1 MHNTL
6 PAILLLIAS
15 AAGVGAIDFQAEIR
29 PLLSD
34 RCFAC
39 HGPGDKPKAGLR
51 LDSLAAATDSKR
63 RGGPAIVPG
72 KPESSLFI
80 ERIFSTDADEVMP
93 PPESHKRLNPSEKAL
108 LRRWIAEGAE
118 YQAHWS
124 LLPVRNPRPPV
135 SVGMEWS
142 DHPID
147 RFVHHRLART
157 NRSPSPEA
165 DRRTLIRRVT
175 LDLTGLPPSLE
186 EIRHFLGDEREDA
199 YERLVDRLLRS
210 EHYGEHMARYWLD
223 LVRYSDTHGLH
234 ADDYREIYKYRD
246 WVIRSFNQ
254 NQPFDQFTIE
264 QVAGDLLSS
273 PSTDQLVASGFNR
286 LHLANSAG
294 SALEEEL
301 YVNNVVDRVN
311 AVGTVYLGLTLG
323 CAQCHDH
330 KYDPISQREY
340 YQLFAF
346 FNNLD
351 GLSHTQRKK
360 SPPPFL
366 SFPTDEQSQVIAD
379 LKRQIRQAG
388 KDRKLAATLRKKL
401 AAVEKAVPTTMI
413 MKERQEMRPAFIYQR
428 GQYDQPGEAVQRAVP
443 AAFAALPQGQPMN
456 RLGFARWLTA
466 REHPLTA
473 RVAVNRFWQQCFG
486 VGLVK
491 TSEDFGSQGEPPS
504 HPALLDHLAYH
515 FVAGG
520 WNVKGLMRHI
530 VTSKTYR
537 QTSVASVEEYRSD
550 PENRRLARGPR
561 FRLDAEMLR
570 DQALAVSGRLNREMF
585 GRSVK
590 PPQPSGL
597 WKSVALGVSNTRVYV
612 PDKGADTRRRSV
624 YTFWKRSIPHPALT
638 VFDAPTRETCVA
650 RRERT
655 NTPLQALVLMNEPQY
670 FACASEL
677 ARKVMKEGG
686 AGDSARIRFAWE
698 ILTGQLIDKRE
709 LTLVS
714 KGLQSFRDEYQ
725 AKENVKL
732 GEALLAGEA
741 AAWTMLMNSLLN
753 LDIVKT
759 KQ

>member
-1 MHNTL
+1 MHR
-6 PAILLLIAS
+6 IVSICLLLMLVSDPAN
-15 AAGVGAIDFQAEIR
+15 GIDFQVEIR

-39 HGPGDKPKAGLR
+39 HGPGGKPKAGLR
-51 LDSLAAATDSKR
+51 LDSFAGATDASR
-63 RGGPAIVPG
+63 NGGAAIIPG
-72 KPESSLFI
+72 QPGRSPFI
-80 ERIFSTDADEVMP
+80 ERIMSEDAGDMMP
-93 PPESHKRLNPSEKAL
+93 PPESHKKLSASEKEL
-108 LRRWIAEGAE
+108 LKSWIAEGAE

-124 LLPVRNPRPPV
+124 LSPVSNPKPPV
-135 SVGMEWS
+135 VTDQRWN

-147 RFVHHRLART
+147 RFVHCRLAEVGKL
-157 NRSPSPEA
+157 PSKEA
-165 DRRTLIRRVT
+165 DRRTLIRRLT
-175 LDLTGLPPSLE
+175 FDLTGLPPTVG
-186 EIRHFLGDEREDA
+186 EIREFLADKRGDA
-199 YERLVDRLLRS
+199 YERLVDRLLDS

-234 ADDYREIYKYRD
+234 ADDYREVYKYRD
-246 WVIRSFNQ
+246 WVIDSFNR

-264 QVAGDLLSS
+264 QVAGDLLPE
-273 PSTDQLVASGFNR
+273 PSQDQLVASGFNR
-286 LHLANSAG
+286 LHLSNSAG
-294 SALEEEL
+294 SALAEEL

-366 SFPTDEQSQVIAD
+366 SFPNAEQSTLIAK
-379 LKRQIRQAG
+379 LKQQIKEAD
-388 KDRKLAATLRKKL
+388 KDKKRVSALRKKL

-413 MKERQEMRPAFIYQR
+413 MKERTEMRPAFIYTR
-428 GQYDQPGEAVQRAVP
+428 GQYDQPGETVARAIPV
-443 AAFAALPQGQPMN
+443 AFPPMPKGQPLN
-456 RLGFARWLTA
+456 RLGFARWLLMP
-466 REHPLTA
+466 EHPLTA

-504 HPALLDHLAYH
+504 HPHLLDHLASR
-515 FVAGG
+515 FVASG
-520 WNVKGLMRHI
+520 WDVKSLMRHI
-530 VTSKTYR
+530 VTSQTYR
-537 QTSVASVEEYRSD
+537 QSSIASQADFRID
-550 PENRRLARGPR
+550 PENRLLARGPR
-561 FRLDAEMLR
+561 FRMDAEMLR
-570 DQALAVSGRLNREMF
+570 DQALAVAGLLNRTMH

-590 PPQPSGL
+590 PPQPPGL
-597 WKSVALGVSNTRVYV
+597 WKAVALGASNTRYYV
-612 PDKGADTRRRSV
+612 PDKGTDTLRRSL
-624 YTFWKRSIPHPALT
+624 YTFWKRSIPHPAMT
-638 VFDAPTRETCVA
+638 IFDAPTRETCVA

-670 FACASEL
+670 FACATEI
-677 ARKVMKEGG
+677 ARKVLLEGG
-686 AGDSARIRFAWE
+686 NDDAARIRFTWE
-698 ILTGQLIDKRE
+698 HLTGFEIDEGELKIVGQSLESFRAEYTDKTRLGDSE
-709 LTLVS
+709 LTA
-714 KGLQSFRDEYQ
+714 E
-725 AKENVKL
+725 E
-732 GEALLAGEA
+732 

-759 KQ
+759 KP